1 MTERRSWEEEL
12 TRRFPALRKLRLG
25 RRRKRIPYVQ
35 QVSAADCG
43 AACLAMV
50 LGYHG
55 NELSLEEVRTVTGF
69 GRDGANAL
77 TLLKAGR
84 WFRLRGRGLKV
95 ENLEDLKHVPPASIL
110 HWGFNHFVVFS
121 RLTKDGAEILDPAIG
136 RRVVSEE
143 ELNEKLTGV
152 ILTFEPSEEF
162 EPGTSGSQ
170 TIWRYLKTILQ
181 QSGLLSRILVTSLLV
196 QIFAIAVPFLIG
208 VLVDRVVPQ
217 RDVPL
222 LTVLAV
228 GLAGIVG
235 FNFIAVL
242 LRAHLFLHLRTRLDA
257 RLTLDFLDHLVSL
270 PYSFFQERS
279 SGDLIMRL
287 NSNSTIREILTS
299 AALSTLLDG
308 TLVLLY
314 LVVLLISS
322 WQLGLLVVVLG
333 AARLAVYFASRRKH
347 RELMSESLQADAKS
361 QSYQVQMLSGIET
374 LKTSGTENRAVE
386 HWSNLY
392 VDVLNV
398 SLARGRLDAT
408 VQAILG
414 GLGMLSPALLLLVGA
429 VLVLNGSLSLGTMLA
444 VNALAAGFLT
454 PLSSLVST
462 AFKLQVMSS
471 YLERINDVLETPAE
485 QTRDKIRVER
495 LHGAIELD
503 EVSFQY
509 GPLSPL
515 VVRDVSVEIAPGSVV
530 ALVGRSGAGKSTLAH
545 LMVGLYEPTSGSILY
560 DGFNLRELDL
570 RSLRSKVGVVSQF
583 PYIFGGTFFANI
595 AMSDP
600 TVPFARVDEAARLAK
615 IREDILAMPLGYYTL
630 LADGGASLSG
640 GQRQRLALARALL
653 SRPSILLLDEA
664 TRQLDAITESRIN
677 QELEKLHCTRVIIAH
692 RLSTIRNADLILVME
707 DGKVVERGDHQ
718 ALLDQDGVY
727 AELVA
732 RQLEKERMAQLQAL

>member
-1 MTERRSWEEEL
+1 MTEKLGWEAEL
-12 TRRFPALRKLRLG
+12 ARRFPALGKLKLG
-25 RRRKRIPYVQ
+25 RRSKGIPYVQ
-35 QVSAADCG
+35 QVSGADCG

-50 LGYHG
+50 LGFHG
-55 NELSLEEVRTVTGF
+55 NKLSLEEVRTVTGF

-84 WFRLRGRGLKV
+84 WFGLRGRGLKV
-95 ENLEDLKHVPPASIL
+95 ENLEDLRHVPKGSIL

-121 RLTKDGAEILDPAIG
+121 KMTKDGAEILDPAVG
-136 RRVVSEE
+136 RRRVTWK
-143 ELNEKLTGV
+143 ELDESLTGV
-152 ILTFEPSEEF
+152 ILTFEPSEQF

-170 TIWRYLKTILQ
+170 TIWRYLRTILG
-181 QSGLLSRILVTSLLV
+181 QSGLLSRILTTSLLV
-196 QIFAIAVPFLIG
+196 QLFAIAVPFLIG

-217 RDVPL
+217 EDVEL
-222 LTVLAV
+222 LTILAI
-228 GLAGIVG
+228 GLSGIVV
-235 FNFIAVL
+235 FNFVAVL
-242 LRAHLFLHLRTRLDA
+242 LRSHLFLHLRTRLDA

-308 TLVLLY
+308 SLVLLY
-314 LVVLLISS
+314 LVVLMIAS
-322 WQLGLLVVVLG
+322 WQLGLVVLVLG
-333 AARLAVYFASRRKH
+333 AARIAVYLASRRRH
-347 RELMSESLQADAKS
+347 RELMAQSLQSEARS
-361 QSYQVQMLSGIET
+361 QSYQVQMLAGIET

-386 HWSNLY
+386 HWSNLF

-398 SLARGRLDAT
+398 SLDRGRLDAV
-408 VQAILG
+408 VQAVLS
-414 GLGMLSPALLLLVGA
+414 GLRMLSPALILILGA
-429 VLVLNGSLSLGTMLA
+429 ILVLDGGLSLGTMLA
-444 VNALAAGFLT
+444 INALAVGFLA
-454 PLSSLVST
+454 PLSSLVNT

-471 YLERINDVLETPAE
+471 YLDRINDVLETPRE
-485 QTRDKIRVER
+485 QDRGNVLVER
-495 LHGAIELD
+495 LQGGIRLD

-515 VVRDVSVEIAPGSVV
+515 VVREVSVDIAPGNVV

-545 LMVGLYEPTSGSILY
+545 LMVGLYQPTAGSILY
-560 DGFNLRELDL
+560 DGINLSEMDL

-600 TVPFARVDEAARLAK
+600 NVAFARVDEAARIAK
-615 IREDILAMPLGYYTL
+615 IRDDILAMPLGYYTL

-653 SRPSILLLDEA
+653 SRPAILLLDEA
-664 TRQLDAITESRIN
+664 TSQLDAITESKIN
-677 QELEKLHCTRVIIAH
+677 RELEQLHCTRVIIAH
-692 RLSTIRNADLILVME
+692 RLSTVRNADLILVME
-707 DGKVVERGDHQ
+707 EGRVVERGRHEY
-718 ALLDQDGVY
+718 LLEMNGVY

-732 RQLEKERMAQLQAL
+732 RQLEKERMAQMDLP